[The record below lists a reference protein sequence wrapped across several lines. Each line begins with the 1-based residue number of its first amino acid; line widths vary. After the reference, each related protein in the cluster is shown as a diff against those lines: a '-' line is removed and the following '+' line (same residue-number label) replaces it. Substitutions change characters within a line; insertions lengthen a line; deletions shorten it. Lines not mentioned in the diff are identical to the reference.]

1 MDSHSD
7 LAKKTKHSTASD
19 AGKIASAANVGKLI
33 LGHFSNRYRSQD
45 DFLKEAKFHF
55 ENVELAIEGNEFDI

>member
-45 DFLKEAKFHF
+45 EFLKEAKFHF
-55 ENVELAIEGNEFDI
+55 ENVELAIEGNEFEI